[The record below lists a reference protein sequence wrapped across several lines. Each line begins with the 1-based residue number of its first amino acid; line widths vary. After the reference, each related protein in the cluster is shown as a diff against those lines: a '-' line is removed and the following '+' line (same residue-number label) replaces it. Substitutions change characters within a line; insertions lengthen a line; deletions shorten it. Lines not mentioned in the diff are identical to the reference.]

1 MGCSEAVGLAMD
13 GPAPSLLCSH
23 LTLSFGL
30 KSRCVM
36 PGHSIGVES
45 SGKVSSLDVLTI
57 TAFPAAWSKLG
68 ACREPPPSE
77 REAKGPKRVAVP
89 LAATVR

>member
-23 LTLSFGL
+23 RTLSFGL

-57 TAFPAAWSKLG
+57 TAFPAGWSELG
-68 ACREPPPSE
+68 AVSLRHLVG
-77 REAKGPKRVAVP
+77 KPK
-89 LAATVR
+89 VRRGLLYHWQQR